1 MSVVLENLRRD
12 ARMRS
17 ESDREMS
24 VAWILIPIA
33 PYILVGLIFLPL
45 LFAFTFPTPIT
56 SFNQTATGSNTA
68 ASSAVFAFV
77 GFFLLV
83 IVLFL
88 VVGIL
93 SAVMIYKLVRR
104 RNTHFAR
111 QILLYE
117 DFLSMAKELASKK
130 NVELA
135 IPLNNLDRTIR
146 EVRTEETE
154 KSAVLWAILAFVPII
169 GIFAGWYVNYFLM
182 KDFFKHERR
191 EDGFF
196 MDLNAALSASGVNVN
211 LPRRMLPIPDRSFIL
226 YLILSW
232 ITGRLFDI
240 YWVYVLITDPNN
252 HFRQQWMIEDTIIAQ
267 VSPQLGGPSIPP
279 PSMSPPPPGSTFTL
293 PPSSP

>member
-1 MSVVLENLRRD
+1 
-12 ARMRS
+12 MRV
-17 ESDREMS
+17 ESDKIMS
-24 VAWILIPIA
+24 VAWILVPIA
-33 PYILVGLIFLPL
+33 PYILIALIFIVPFLLIPL
-45 LFAFTFPTPIT
+45 TAPASTSGSSALFAF
-56 SFNQTATGSNTA
+56 A
-68 ASSAVFAFV
+68 
-77 GFFLLV
+77 GFFLLELV
-83 IVLFL
+83 IVL

-93 SAVMIYKLVRR
+93 AAIMIYKLTRR

-117 DFLSMAKELASKK
+117 DLHNMARELASKK
-130 NVELA
+130 NVDLA
-135 IPLNNLDRTIR
+135 IPLNNLDRTLR
-146 EVRTEETE
+146 EVRTDETE
-154 KSAVLWAILAFVPII
+154 KSAALWAILAFLPFI
-169 GIFAGWYVNYFLM
+169 GTIAGWYVYYFSM

-196 MDLNAALSASGVNVN
+196 MDLNAALSASGVGVN

-232 ITGRLFDI
+232 ITGGLFGI
-240 YWVYVLITDPNN
+240 YWIYVLITDPNN

-279 PSMSPPPPGSTFTL
+279 PSMPPPPMGSTFTL

>member
-12 ARMRS
+12 ARMRV
-17 ESDREMS
+17 ETDNVMS
-24 VAWILIPIA
+24 VAWILVPIA
-33 PYILVGLIFLPL
+33 PYILIALIFIVPFLLIPL
-45 LFAFTFPTPIT
+45 TAPPSTSGSSALFAF
-56 SFNQTATGSNTA
+56 A
-68 ASSAVFAFV
+68 
-77 GFFLLV
+77 GFFLV
-83 IVLFL
+83 EIIIFL
-88 VVGIL
+88 AVGIL
-93 SAVMIYKLVRR
+93 AAIMIYKLTRR

-117 DFLSMAKELASKK
+117 DLHNMARELASKK
-130 NVELA
+130 NVDLA
-135 IPLNNLDRTIR
+135 IPLNNLDRTLR
-146 EVRTEETE
+146 EVRTDETE
-154 KSAVLWAILAFVPII
+154 KSAALWAILAFLPFI
-169 GIFAGWYVNYFLM
+169 GTIAGWYVYYFSM

-196 MDLNAALSASGVNVN
+196 MDLNAALSTSGVSINF
-211 LPRRMLPIPDRSFIL
+211 PRRMLPIPDRSFIL

-232 ITGRLFDI
+232 VTGGLFGI
-240 YWVYVLITDPNN
+240 YWIYVLITDPNN

>member
-1 MSVVLENLRRD
+1 
-12 ARMRS
+12 MRS

-56 SFNQTATGSNTA
+56 SFNQTGTGSNTA

-93 SAVMIYKLVRR
+93 AAIMIYKLTRR
-104 RNTHFAR
+104 RNTYFAR

-117 DFLSMAKELASKK
+117 DVHNMARELASKK
-130 NVELA
+130 NVDLA
-135 IPLNNLDRTIR
+135 IPLNNLDRTLR
-146 EVRTEETE
+146 EVRTDETE
-154 KSAVLWAILAFVPII
+154 KSAALWAILAFLPFI
-169 GIFAGWYVNYFLM
+169 GTIAGWYVYYFSM

-196 MDLNAALSASGVNVN
+196 MDLNAALSTSGVSINF
-211 LPRRMLPIPDRSFIL
+211 PRRMLPIPDRSFIL

-232 ITGRLFDI
+232 VTGGLFGI
-240 YWVYVLITDPNN
+240 YWIYVLITVPNN